1 MSMTM
6 ITFDAQ
12 WVTIANRALLRIGSD
27 QISSLDDGSVGA
39 NFCSQLLP
47 QALETCYSSY
57 HWRSA
62 AKRAQ
67 LVPLAIAPA
76 YGFAYQYILPRDFA
90 LIRTV
95 QCDGAYEIEGM
106 RILSD
111 STAMS
116 ISYVAIPS
124 TPSEMAPIL
133 RDLVVRQL
141 SYLIS
146 IPMLKNDTISN
157 RLSQEYMQAYAMAVQ
172 KDSIALDEEDTS
184 IGWYDDNR

>member
-1 MSMTM
+1 
-6 ITFDAQ
+6 
-12 WVTIANRALLRIGSD
+12 
-27 QISSLDDGSVGA
+27 
-39 NFCSQLLP
+39 
-47 QALETCYSSY
+47 
-57 HWRSA
+57 
-62 AKRAQ
+62 
-67 LVPLAIAPA
+67 
-76 YGFAYQYILPRDFA
+76 
-90 LIRTV
+90 
-95 QCDGAYEIEGM
+95 M